1 MLVVMGWATGRPA
14 IAVPSHAVQSC
25 KKVDHGA
32 DAPNF
37 ELIH

>member
-1 MLVVMGWATGRPA
+1 MLVVMRRATGRPA
-14 IAVPSHAVQSC
+14 IPAPSHAVQSC
-25 KKVDHGA
+25 KKVGHGA